1 MIIDNI
7 EVDRA
12 NIMLWLNRLLASH
25 TFVTSHKHQKFL
37 RYLVEHTLDGK
48 AERLKGY
55 SIAIDVL
62 GRSADFDPNQDAIV
76 RVEAG
81 RLRAKLCKYYQNFG
95 EKDEVQFHLIKGSYQ
110 IVFHFKSTEYQATN
124 LINRRVSND
133 RRSGFSVTQAPINLI
148 AQAAYL
154 RGLEQHLKYTDGSM
168 DAAKALF
175 LFALE
180 YDANHALAHAWLSR
194 TLISQCL
201 MQWKTNDEINKGIN
215 KEIVELADFHASLAL
230 KINPALPALMT
241 THS

>member
-12 NIMLWLNRLLASH
+12 SIMLWLNRLLASQ
-25 TFVTSHKHQKFL
+25 TFVTSHKHQKLL
-37 RYLVEHTLDGK
+37 RYLVEYTLDGK

-55 SIAIDVL
+55 SIAVDAL
-62 GRSADFDPNQDAIV
+62 GRTADFDPNQDAIV
-76 RVEAG
+76 RVEAS
-81 RLRAKLCKYYQNFG
+81 RLRAKLCTYYQNFG
-95 EKDEVQFHLIKGSYQ
+95 EKDEVQFHLLKGSYQ
-110 IVFHFKSTEYQATN
+110 IVFHFKSPNYQAN
-124 LINRRVSND
+124 NVINRRVSND
-133 RRSGFSVTQAPINLI
+133 RRSGSGVTQAPINVV

-154 RGLEQHLKYTDGSM
+154 RGLEQYLKYTDGSM

-194 TLISQCL
+194 TLINQCL
-201 MQWKTNDEINKGIN
+201 MQWKSNDEINKD
-215 KEIVELADFHASLAL
+215 IVELADFHASLAL

-241 THS
+241 IHS